1 MINGSPAD
9 PPSSPQSRERLWAA
23 GEARIAVDGV
33 SKRFG
38 GVQALRSASLTIGP
52 GQVLGLVG
60 ANGAGKSTL
69 IRILGGVIEA
79 DAGTIHLDGEE
90 VMPRSPHEALEHGI
104 AVIHQELHLVG
115 AQTIA
120 ENIFLGR
127 KRPKRGGMIDWRT
140 LNREASDAFRRMEI
154 EVDVTKPVDE
164 ASTWERWATTI
175 VRALMDR
182 RRLLILDEPT
192 AAMDTDEVEK
202 VFRAVRGVRDQ
213 GCSVIF
219 VSHRLDEVLDL
230 CDRVHAMRDGQTVAD
245 VAAGEQSRQKLIHLI
260 TGERPDELTAPT
272 VVPGGAVPEGA
283 ALSVEDLTVA
293 RRARSISFKAEP
305 GEIVGLAGLVGS
317 GRSTVLRALA
327 GCERASG
334 RVRVGDEELKLGSPG
349 SARALRIGLVP
360 EDRIEEGLIHS
371 FSVAENIAFGRR
383 ANRESGG
390 LLVRHG
396 SETSCAE
403 TWIEKLSIAGGGP
416 DADVLS
422 LSGGNQQKTLFART
436 LEREVR
442 VLLLDEP
449 TRGVDVG
456 AKADLLG
463 LVEEFAREGGVC
475 VVSLSDLDELIE
487 VSDRVIV
494 LREGTVVTTLT
505 AERLNPNTILEA
517 LYDHG

>member
-1 MINGSPAD
+1 
-9 PPSSPQSRERLWAA
+9 
-23 GEARIAVDGV
+23 
-33 SKRFG
+33 
-38 GVQALRSASLTIGP
+38 
-52 GQVLGLVG
+52 
-60 ANGAGKSTL
+60 
-69 IRILGGVIEA
+69 
-79 DAGTIHLDGEE
+79 
-90 VMPRSPHEALEHGI
+90 
-104 AVIHQELHLVG
+104 
-115 AQTIA
+115 
-120 ENIFLGR
+120 
-127 KRPKRGGMIDWRT
+127 
-140 LNREASDAFRRMEI
+140 
-154 EVDVTKPVDE
+154 
-164 ASTWERWATTI
+164 
-175 VRALMDR
+175 
-182 RRLLILDEPT
+182 
-192 AAMDTDEVEK
+192 
-202 VFRAVRGVRDQ
+202 
-213 GCSVIF
+213 
-219 VSHRLDEVLDL
+219 
-230 CDRVHAMRDGQTVAD
+230 
-245 VAAGEQSRQKLIHLI
+245 
-260 TGERPDELTAPT
+260 
-272 VVPGGAVPEGA
+272 
-283 ALSVEDLTVA
+283 
-293 RRARSISFKAEP
+293 
-305 GEIVGLAGLVGS
+305 
-317 GRSTVLRALA
+317 
-327 GCERASG
+327 
-334 RVRVGDEELKLGSPG
+334 PG